1 MCLSCANMVVE
12 EQHAGYWRDRRARN
26 AALLPRAG
34 AMTAAV
40 LTEAIEQC
48 DGVLAKIG
56 GQYEGN

>member
-1 MCLSCANMVVE
+1 MVVE